1 MPYCIFP
8 LPHGNVLIIL
18 LYHAH
23 RHFFHPMP
31 FSLPQS
37 GSPAVLMTAHVR
49 QHPLTLLPHCH
60 PPLTAAHEFLRTV
73 RRRLPRLYMPDNACQ
88 DGFADGHILLPVH
101 FCAVRRSVLPFPAP
115 AFPALLR
122 AVPALHLPPSAC
134 IPAFHGTVQ
143 EDSLPVLRT
152 FARMDTAPGFVPAF
166 PAPVLSAPG
175 LFYAGLPPV
184 PFLPVN
190 AVLPFA
196 VPLNAQT
203 ALQTLSLPVLL
214 PALKVP
220 VCARSHSRQFLFC
233 RSV

>member
-73 RRRLPRLYMPDNACQ
+73 RRRLPRL
-88 DGFADGHILLPVH
+88 
-101 FCAVRRSVLPFPAP
+101 
-115 AFPALLR
+115 LR

-166 PAPVLSAPG
+166 PAPVLSAPS

>member
-1 MPYCIFP
+1 MSNASKAPYFSSIWLFPCAILPCRRFINAFCASSFFCCRFFHAVPPAHVPAQAHGAHHPDLGQLLPCASFAASSSICKMAALQLPYCIFP

-115 AFPALLR
+115 AFLL
-122 AVPALHLPPSAC
+122 
-134 IPAFHGTVQ
+134 F
-143 EDSLPVLRT
+143 
-152 FARMDTAPGFVPAF
+152 
-166 PAPVLSAPG
+166 
-175 LFYAGLPPV
+175 
-184 PFLPVN
+184 
-190 AVLPFA
+190 
-196 VPLNAQT
+196 
-203 ALQTLSLPVLL
+203 
-214 PALKVP
+214 
-220 VCARSHSRQFLFC
+220 
-233 RSV
+233 